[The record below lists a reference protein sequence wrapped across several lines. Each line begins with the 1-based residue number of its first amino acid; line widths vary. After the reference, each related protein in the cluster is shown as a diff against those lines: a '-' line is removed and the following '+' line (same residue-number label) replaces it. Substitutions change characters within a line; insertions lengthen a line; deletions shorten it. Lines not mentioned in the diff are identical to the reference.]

1 MFNSIKLT
9 LYTQED
15 CYYCYEMKKKLVEW
29 GYDFREVNVSHDLFA
44 KDFLKE
50 NGHRTVPQLYWNDT
64 HVNKLP
70 TTELTYEHV
79 CAELDYENYIG
90 GVENWGTAQR
100 A

>member
-1 MFNSIKLT
+1 MYNSIKLT
-9 LYTQED
+9 LYTQDD
-15 CYYCYEMKKKLVEW
+15 CFYCKEMKRKLVEW
-29 GYDFREVNVSHDLFA
+29 DFDFREINVSYDMFA

-50 NGHRTVPQLYWNDT
+50 RGHRTVPQLYWNDT

-70 TTELTYEHV
+70 TTELTYENV